1 MSFISFFFFKKAED
15 DGGGGEADCRAF
27 LLISCRLLVRKSF
40 LSLKMRNMLIWKSEG
55 GAAEQEEEANHKT

>member
-1 MSFISFFFFKKAED
+1 MSFISFFFFKKQAED
-15 DGGGGEADCRAF
+15 DGGGADCRAF

-40 LSLKMRNMLIWKSEG
+40 LSLKMRNMLIWKSEE

>member
-1 MSFISFFFFKKAED
+1 MSFVFFFLKKKKTEN
-15 DGGGGEADCRAF
+15 DGGGKADCRAF

-40 LSLKMRNMLIWKSEG
+40 LSLKMRNLLIWKSKG